1 MISWRVAK
9 ELFLSRAKFNKF
21 AACLVFLIASPYVM
35 ADCRIDDSKNESIK
49 FVVQDYMRDSVIGKA
64 TTQYA
69 RPVWGRLNCDS
80 SYYSTSS
87 TAEVIDGELVPG
99 YSNVYKTGV
108 DGIGIRFFG
117 VAYGMKNTQQAPFTY
132 IVPSDGGTTQ
142 FNSAAQLIVTGQV
155 RGGVITKLPQMRVRY
170 WTRDTSSANATTYTL
185 SISVPI
191 TIVSKGCTVTNSSIA
206 AKLPQILK
214 DDLGPLGSTAGET
227 NFAINLTG
235 CPSGAKIY
243 ATLTDAS
250 DPANVSNVLSLSPG
264 STAQGVGYQLSF
276 KGNVVNFGPDSA
288 APGTLNQFPVDLA
301 PGTMVTVPMSVKYV
315 KTSEKIT
322 PGSAN
327 GLAIF
332 NMSYQ

>member
-1 MISWRVAK
+1 MILWRVTK
-9 ELFLSRAKFNKF
+9 ESLSKANFIKWLTS
-21 AACLVFLIASPYVM
+21 LVFLTASPLVM
-35 ADCRIDDSKNESIK
+35 ADCLIDDSKNESIK
-49 FVVQDYMRDSVIGKA
+49 FIVQDYMRDSIIGKA

-69 RPVWGRLNCDS
+69 RPVWGSLYCESN
-80 SYYSTSS
+80 YYSTTS
-87 TAEVIDGELVPG
+87 TAEVIGGELVPG

-132 IVPSDGGTTQ
+132 TVPSDGGTVP

-155 RGGVITKLPQMRVRY
+155 SGGMITKLPQMRIRY
-170 WTRDTSSANATTYTL
+170 WTRNTSSANATFYTL

-206 AKLPQILK
+206 AKLPRILK

-227 NFAINLTG
+227 NFDINLAG
-235 CPSGAKIY
+235 CPSGVKVY
-243 ATLTDAS
+243 ATLTDAN
-250 DPANVSNVLSLSPG
+250 DPSNRSNVLTLSPG

-276 KGNVVNFGPDSA
+276 KGNILNFGPDSA
-288 APGTLNQFPVDLA
+288 APGTQNQFPVDLA

-315 KTSEKIT
+315 KTSEQIK
-322 PGSAN
+322 PGVAN